1 VLLLEML
8 LAAFC
13 VEVPRRSLDL
23 ALVPYSFVEDTIT
36 QERGSVRVGYLL
48 FLYFSFYFFY
58 ILVQN
63 TLH

>member
-1 VLLLEML
+1 MLLLEML